1 MISRQLGQFG
11 VGANKTIGSQ
21 FWSPVSSV
29 PLGDSPPPEGLVT
42 IFIVCSGAIFL
53 EILKFV
59 TNFIFKVLAQ

>member
-11 VGANKTIGSQ
+11 VGANKTIGTQ

-29 PLGDSPPPEGLVT
+29 PLGDFLPEGLVT

-53 EILKFV
+53 EIWKFV